1 MENWVTIAIIYVDA
15 YLIILGL
22 IKRELQ
28 YSDFDNNKRIRLRLA
43 YIKFQQLFYIGSN
56 NRSLAIIKL
65 LDMWKMKKYL
75 MIGTKKN

>member
-1 MENWVTIAIIYVDA
+1 VENWVTIAIIYVDA

-22 IKRELQ
+22 IKRALQ